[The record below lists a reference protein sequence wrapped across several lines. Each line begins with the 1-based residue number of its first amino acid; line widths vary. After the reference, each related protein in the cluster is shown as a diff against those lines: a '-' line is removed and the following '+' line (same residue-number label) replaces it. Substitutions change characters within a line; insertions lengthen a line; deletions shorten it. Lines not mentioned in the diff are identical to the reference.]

1 MRVIAGEARGR
12 RLEALPGT
20 EITRPTMDQVKEAMF
35 SIVQFDLPGARVLDL
50 YAGSGAVGLEA
61 ASRGAGPVVLVE
73 ADRPTARLIESNA
86 RELGLQADVRSAKA
100 ETFAAAPGR
109 RFDLVFLDPP
119 YDVPTA
125 TVESLLAGI
134 AEHGVAERGLV
145 VVERSARDRAPAW
158 PSSFTDT
165 WEKNYG
171 ETTLYYGSVD
181 CAQPRRAAVSGTV
194 APQARQGVADTA
206 L

>member
-1 MRVIAGEARGR
+1 MSRIIAGRAKGR
-12 RLEALPGT
+12 RLGT
-20 EITRPTMDQVKEAMF
+20 PKGANTRPTTDRTREALF
-35 SIVQFDLPGARVLDL
+35 SALVSWFNTVDAEAAEQLAGVSVLDL

-86 RELGLQADVRSAKA
+86 RELGFQADVRSAKA
-100 ETFAAAPGR
+100 ETFAATPGR

-119 YDVPTA
+119 YDVPTD

-134 AEHGVAERGLV
+134 AEHAVADRGLV

-158 PSSFTDT
+158 PSAFTDT

-181 CAQPRRAAVSGTV
+181 
-194 APQARQGVADTA
+194 
-206 L
+206 

>member
-1 MRVIAGEARGR
+1 MSRIIAGRAKGR
-12 RLEALPGT
+12 RLGT
-20 EITRPTMDQVKEAMF
+20 PTGANTRPTTDRTREALF
-35 SIVQFDLPGARVLDL
+35 SALVSWFNTVDAEAAEQLAGVSVLDL

-119 YDVPTA
+119 YDVPTD

-134 AEHGVAERGLV
+134 AEHAVADRGLV
-145 VVERSARDRAPAW
+145 VVERSARYRAPAW

-181 CAQPRRAAVSGTV
+181 
-194 APQARQGVADTA
+194 
-206 L
+206 